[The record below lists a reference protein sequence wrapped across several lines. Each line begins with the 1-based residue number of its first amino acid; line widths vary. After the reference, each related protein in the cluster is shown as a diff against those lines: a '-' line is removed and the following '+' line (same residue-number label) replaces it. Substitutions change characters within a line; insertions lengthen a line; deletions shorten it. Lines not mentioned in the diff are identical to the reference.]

1 MSVLVQS
8 HAPILARLNR
18 DTLTLCIA
26 TAIGKYL
33 NFIGLSDK
41 MTEEQT
47 YETAQMIIDTHPN
60 LQIDAIKTFLY
71 ECKRGAYGY
80 HYNSMDGSKLLM
92 WLDKFV
98 EDYDRRIDEMEYAK
112 HQSTKGELATP
123 LALEDEDGQPID
135 YEELLASWNGKTKE
149 QYVREKKIA
158 EIRSAVCKKNVH
170 LYDEMPVAKADE
182 IIESAIMEELKN
194 QDLLTF

>member
-1 MSVLVQS
+1 MTVKL
-8 HAPILARLNR
+8 
-18 DTLTLCIA
+18 IA
-26 TAIGKYL
+26 AIGDYL
-33 NFIGLSDK
+33 NFIGTTMNDDVIAEVAS
-41 MTEEQT
+41 M
-47 YETAQMIIDTHPN
+47 MIDSHPN
-60 LQIDAIKTFLY
+60 IPADVIRTFFY
-71 ECKRGAYGY
+71 ECKRGKYGY
-80 HYNSMDGSKLLM
+80 HYNKMDGSKLLM
-92 WLDKFV
+92 WFDKFV
-98 EDYDRRIDEMEYAK
+98 EEYYQKIDDYEYAK

-123 LALEDEDGQPID
+123 LALEDEKGQPID

-158 EIRSAVCKKNVH
+158 AIRSAVCKKNVH